1 MKGFRLH
8 PLLLSRTSPDAS
20 WAHVRRK
27 FFDVHAATGS
37 PIAKEALDRIGQL
50 YAVEKIINGLP
61 PERRRRRRQFQSNP
75 T

>member
-1 MKGFRLH
+1 
-8 PLLLSRTSPDAS
+8 
-20 WAHVRRK
+20 VRRK

-61 PERRRRRRQFQSNP
+61 PERRR
-75 T
+75 